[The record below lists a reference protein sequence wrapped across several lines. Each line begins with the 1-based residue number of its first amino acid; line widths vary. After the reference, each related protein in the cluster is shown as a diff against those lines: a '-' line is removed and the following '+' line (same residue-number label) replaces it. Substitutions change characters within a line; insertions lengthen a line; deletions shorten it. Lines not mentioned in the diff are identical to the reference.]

1 VNLPVSNFLLPL
13 LAGVGRSIYR
23 AKGAGVSLLPPY
35 CCAWGAGLYC
45 PATVPGWLASGCG
58 WQGAAPSVSHHEREW
73 GFGSWQSTREERGSK
88 IKEEKTKIFFLP
100 LLHVQGKK
108 KEEQCRSER
117 HRFVLFFTFFYYYLL
132 FIIIIYIYFYFCV
145 GTKNGLQQKQSKT
158 KIKIKRIKTKF
169 EINK

>member
-1 VNLPVSNFLLPL
+1 MNLPVSNFLLPL

-117 HRFVLFFTFFYYYLL
+117 HRFVLFFTFFLLL
-132 FIIIIYIYFYFCV
+132 FIIYYYYIYLFLFLCGDQKWV
-145 GTKNGLQQKQSKT
+145 TTKTIQ
-158 KIKIKRIKTKF
+158 
-169 EINK
+169 NKNKNQENKD